1 MQPIDPAGTGNPE
14 SIRGQIHYL
23 KVIELLQSALAP
35 GFYLEVGVRN
45 GGSLRFAKCPAI
57 GIDPAAAITFPL
69 GPATRLAATTSDDFF
84 AHHGDWIDR
93 PIDLAFIDGMHLF
106 EYALRDFIHI
116 ERHASPLAGVII
128 DDIFPNHPLQ
138 AERDRKTR
146 AWTGDVWKLRA
157 CLEKWRPDLRL
168 IPLDTNPTGL
178 LLIFGLDRENTR
190 LADHYEAIIEEFSRA
205 EHAAPP
211 ADVIAR
217 RGACLPDMALLGS
230 VLRGIRA
237 LRHVRGDRQ
246 QMFPLLDLL
255 APAGA

>member
-1 MQPIDPAGTGNPE
+1 MQPNDPAGTGNPE

-23 KVIELLQSALAP
+23 KVIELLQSSLAP

-45 GGSLRFAKCPAI
+45 GGSLRFAKGPAV

-84 AHHGDWIDR
+84 AQQGEALDH

-116 ERHASPLAGVII
+116 EQHASPLACVII

-138 AERDRKTR
+138 ADRDRKTR
-146 AWTGDVWKLRA
+146 VWTGDVWKLRA

-178 LLIFGLDRENTR
+178 LLIFGLDRENTT
-190 LADHYEAIIEEFSRA
+190 LADHYPAILQEFSHP
-205 EHAAPP
+205 EHASPP
-211 ADVIAR
+211 AGVIER
-217 RGACLPDMALLGS
+217 RGTCLPDMALLGS
-230 VLRGIRA
+230 VMRGIRA
-237 LRHVRGDRQ
+237 LRHVGSDRKHLF
-246 QMFPLLDLL
+246 QMLDLL
-255 APAGA
+255 VPAGT